1 MKKSWVMIAAIIGG
15 VYLFIEYLWP
25 KISVDLLRSQAA
37 GAAQQAA
44 ISIGV
49 TTPSPVATLQAPTP
63 SPYQA
68 SGYAV
73 LVPDYNPALTI
84 ESPVS
89 TDLVQ

>member
-15 VYLFIEYLWP
+15 AYLFIEYVWP

-63 SPYQA
+63 SPYQGGA
-68 SGYAV
+68 AV
-73 LVPDYNPALTI
+73 LVPGFDPALTI

>member
-1 MKKSWVMIAAIIGG
+1 MKKSWVMIAAIIGSA
-15 VYLFIEYLWP
+15 YLFIEYVWP

-63 SPYQA
+63 SPYQGSA
-68 SGYAV
+68 AV
-73 LVPDYNPALTI
+73 LVPGFDPMLTI